1 MINYKTRKLACPL
14 QFYLFE
20 FIFVC
25 FSFVSKGRWCGCCAK
40 HLFNSIILL
49 CFSLM
54 YWSRRTLW
62 RMLSMRSV
70 CQVMPLS
77 CQCSSAFLSFATLP
91 WYRSIHRHLKTE
103 ERGLKVN
110 EHKMRA
116 VVDVVIGVLLLP
128 SIYCS
133 ILQNQ
138 DLKTTASQKASNNTG
153 IGVCSLPNH
162 LLLAVS
168 GFI

>member
-1 MINYKTRKLACPL
+1 MNNINPFLNKLIL
-14 QFYLFE
+14 QISLIWFDKANPKQSKYLQ
-20 FIFVC
+20 INLNLPATLFV
-25 FSFVSKGRWCGCCAK
+25 KQ
-40 HLFNSIILL
+40 LFNSIILL

-77 CQCSSAFLSFATLP
+77 CQCSSAFLRFATLP
-91 WYRSIHRHLKTE
+91 WYRSIPRNLKTK

-110 EHKMRA
+110 EHKMRV
-116 VVDVVIGVLLLP
+116 VVDVVIGYLLLP

-138 DLKTTASQKASNNTG
+138 DLKTTASQIASNNTG
-153 IGVCSLPNH
+153 RGL
-162 LLLAVS
+162 
-168 GFI
+168 